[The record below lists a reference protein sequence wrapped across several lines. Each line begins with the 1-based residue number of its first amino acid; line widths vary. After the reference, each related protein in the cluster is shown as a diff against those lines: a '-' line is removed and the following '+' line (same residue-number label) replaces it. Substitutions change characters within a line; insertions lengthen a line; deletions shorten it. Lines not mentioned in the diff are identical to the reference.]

1 MLDAV
6 LQFQP
11 YMFSR
16 AFGLGMLRPTAVG
29 NPAAIAHSIVWAT
42 REISLHATLAN
53 SVFCA
58 AQLLIALGISWRPTV
73 KVTLAVSV
81 IWSFGVWWVGEG
93 FGEVLTGRAS
103 PVTGAPGAVLIY
115 AILAVLLWP
124 RNRDT
129 TGERP
134 PFVAAQPFG
143 ATLARVVWAVLWLAM
158 AYLALQAPNRAPDGV
173 ANQISRMGVGQPNW
187 LATLDGHVAASLTG
201 HGLVASIVLGALLV
215 LFALGI
221 FAPPRIVR
229 AVLAL
234 AIAVSLVIWVVGEAF
249 GGTLAGPATDPNSG
263 LLLIVLAGTF
273 WPLRPSAMPAPATAS
288 RTPAEAGT

>member
-16 AFGLGMLRPTAVG
+16 AFGLSMLRPTAVG
-29 NPAAIAHSIVWAT
+29 NPTAIAHSIVWAT

-53 SVFCA
+53 AVFCG

-73 KVTLAVSV
+73 KVTLAASV
-81 IWSFGVWWVGEG
+81 VWSFGVWWVGEG
-93 FGEVLTGRAS
+93 FGGILTGRAS
-103 PVTGAPGAVLIY
+103 PIVGAPGAVVIY

-124 RNRDT
+124 RDKDT
-129 TGERP
+129 TAQRA

-143 ATLARVVWAVLWLAM
+143 ATVAKAVWAVLWLTM
-158 AYLALQAPNRAPDGV
+158 AYLALQAPNRAPDRLAHQITRV
-173 ANQISRMGVGQPNW
+173 AVGQPNW
-187 LATLDGHVAASLTG
+187 LATLDARIAASLTG
-201 HGLVASIVLGALLV
+201 HGLAVSFVLGALLV
-215 LFALGI
+215 LIALGI
-221 FAPPRIVR
+221 FAPPRIMS

-234 AIAVSLVIWVVGEAF
+234 AVTMSLIIWVVGEAF

-273 WPLRPSAMPAPATAS
+273 WPLRPAGTPAPATAMLES
-288 RTPAEAGT
+288 QRAAT